1 MCEKTRVLSRGILVL
16 DLAPYPIP
24 TSSYAA
30 RLDSSHSRVMN
41 KKSIVYLLIYDYII
55 IPISVKLASSV
66 NLFTT

>member
-30 RLDSSHSRVMN
+30 RLDSSQSRVMN
-41 KKSIVYLLIYDYII
+41 KSK
-55 IPISVKLASSV
+55 ISCIFIDL
-66 NLFTT
+66 

>member
-41 KKSIVYLLIYDYII
+41 KSEINCKFIDL
-55 IPISVKLASSV
+55 
-66 NLFTT
+66 